1 MAWRAGL
8 WPAGRLLHTPGL
20 EVSFRSEAYAY
31 SESVCFGSRADFISH
46 SFCERTAISSN
57 GHFQFYNS

>member
-20 EVSFRSEAYAY
+20 GAPHQLNPALFSLASED
-31 SESVCFGSRADFISH
+31 CNLHILITFTQPLQFGILTIDKS
-46 SFCERTAISSN
+46 
-57 GHFQFYNS
+57 